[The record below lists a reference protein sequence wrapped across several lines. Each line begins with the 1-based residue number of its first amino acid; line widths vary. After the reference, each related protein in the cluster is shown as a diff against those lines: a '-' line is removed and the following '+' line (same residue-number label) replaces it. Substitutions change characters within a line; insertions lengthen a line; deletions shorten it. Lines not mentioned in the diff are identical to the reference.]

1 MQKGQ
6 ALLNQKGQALLIVLL
21 SMSVI
26 LTIVLSILSRS
37 VTDIAVTTR
46 EEEALRAFSAAEA
59 GVEQALLEGGFQ
71 VLTGDFEENSSSF
84 RAEVSGFAE
93 GTSEFAYPI
102 EIASGDT
109 ATVWFVAHDD
119 NGSLICDATHPC
131 YTGTQMTVCWGN
143 VGTPADSVTT
153 PALEVSVLYAATPGD
168 YSTVRVARQTF
179 DANTLRRASNSFS
192 AANLGCTAEAQ
203 SYAFGATVDF
213 AGLGIPAVSFGTQN
227 GLQVAKLRMI
237 YNTGVSH
244 LLGVDAGNIL
254 PAQGAK
260 IDSVGN
266 AGESTRRVEVYKLF
280 ADLPPIFDS
289 VLFTPSSI
297 SK

>member
-192 AANLGCTAEAQ
+192 
-203 SYAFGATVDF
+203 YACGATVDF